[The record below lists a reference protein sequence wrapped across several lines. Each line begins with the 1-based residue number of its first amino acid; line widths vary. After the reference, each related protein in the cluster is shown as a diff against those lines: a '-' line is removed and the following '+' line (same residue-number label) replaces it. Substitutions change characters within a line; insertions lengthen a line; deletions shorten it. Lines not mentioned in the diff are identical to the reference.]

1 MKKRYAL
8 LLIIVGVI
16 IGLGISVKFDWLDSI
31 SANNDYFVEDK
42 TASTVYKDF
51 SKPFVEAAKMV
62 SPATVYIYTE
72 KVIKTSGRSR
82 NPFYDEDDPFRD
94 FFGDEFFERFFGPGL
109 KSPQREQP
117 LKSLGSGIIVSPE
130 GYIITNNHVVE
141 NADKIKIKINDTRE
155 YEAKL
160 IGADKKSDI
169 AILKIE
175 GKDLPYAKLGDSDKL
190 EVGEWII
197 AIGNPFGLSHTVTSG
212 IISAIGRNNVGIS
225 DYEDFIQTDC
235 SINPGNSGGPMINL
249 NGRVIGINTAI
260 FSKSGGNQGIGFA
273 IPINMVKKI
282 MTDLIENGGK
292 VRRGYLGVSI
302 QTVTDV
308 IAEKYGLDKNRKGA
322 LIAQVFENSPA
333 QKAGILE
340 NDIIIEFDGV
350 EITDSNRLRNVVA
363 AVQINKNVP
372 VKVLRD
378 GVEKTLNV
386 TVIEQPENFD
396 LASAGGMESG
406 VPYSDKTL
414 GLSVAALNSDL
425 ADQYGYSENMR
436 GVVITDIKRGSIA
449 EQNGLKRGDVI
460 LELDRIKI
468 TNVKDFNKAMDKN
481 KKSNNLLIKLQRG
494 EQRMILVLEK

>member
-1 MKKRYAL
+1 MKMKKRYAIL
-8 LLIIVGVI
+8 MIIVGII
-16 IGLGISVKFDWLDSI
+16 IGLGISVKFDWLDGVN
-31 SANNDYFVEDK
+31 ANNGYYIEDK
-42 TASTVYKDF
+42 TSTSIYKDF
-51 SKPFVEAAKMV
+51 SKPFVEAAKKV

-72 KVIKTSGRSR
+72 KVIKTTRDSR
-82 NPFYDEDDPFRD
+82 NPFSDEDDPFRD

-109 KSPQREQP
+109 RSPQREQP

-141 NADKIKIKINDTRE
+141 NADLIKIKINDTRE

-175 GKDLPYAKLGDSDKL
+175 GKELPYAKLGDSDKL

-249 NGRVIGINTAI
+249 SGHVIGINTAI

-282 MTDLIENGGK
+282 MTDLIENKGK

-308 IAEKYGLDKNRKGA
+308 IAEKYGLEKNKRGV
-322 LIAQVFENSPA
+322 LISQVFDNSPA
-333 QKAGILE
+333 DKGGIKE
-340 NDIIIEFDGV
+340 NDIIVEFDGI
-350 EITDSNRLRNVVA
+350 EITDSNKLRNVVA
-363 AVQINKNVP
+363 AVQINKNVS
-372 VKVLRD
+372 VKLLRD
-378 GVEKTLNV
+378 GVEKTVYV
-386 TVIEQPENFD
+386 TIIEQPESFD
-396 LASAGGMESG
+396 MASSG
-406 VPYSDKTL
+406 AEGTLYSDKTL
-414 GLSVAALNSDL
+414 GMTVETLTPDLSEK
-425 ADQYGYSENMR
+425 YGYNENIR
-436 GVVITDIKRGSIA
+436 GVIITEIKRGALA
-449 EQNGLKRGDVI
+449 EQSGLRRGDII

-468 TNVKDFNKAMDKN
+468 TNIKDFNKAIEKN
-481 KKSNNLLIKLQRG
+481 KSSKNILIKLQRG